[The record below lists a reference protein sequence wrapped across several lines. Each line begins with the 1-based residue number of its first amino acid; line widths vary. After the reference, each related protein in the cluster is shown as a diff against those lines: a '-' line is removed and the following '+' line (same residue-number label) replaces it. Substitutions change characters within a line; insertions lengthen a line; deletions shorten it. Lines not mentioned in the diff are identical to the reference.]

1 MPDLETASPVSL
13 QADERRYG
21 EIESGG
27 LVYRTLT
34 LRAPLS
40 AQSGGGFA
48 AVEVA
53 VDTGE
58 DFATLTRRAWMAGLF
73 AAVALVLGTL
83 AAWYVVRTQLMPLRR
98 LASAAA
104 GVEQSTL
111 NRRVSL
117 QGLPSELEEFGGQFN
132 HMLER
137 LEIAYGALRRYA
149 DDVAHELRTPINRIQ
164 LGAEVAL
171 REAGDVEVY
180 REALESTLEEC
191 MHLGSMVKSLLFLAR
206 VENGQARLMPVTL
219 NVAERLEKVRAFFE
233 ENAAD
238 GNIAFSVVCEASLSI
253 MADPTL
259 FQRALS
265 NVVANAFAHT
275 PRGGRISIRAAVDG
289 PGVVVEVADSGEGI
303 APEHQGRI
311 FDRFYRADGARVAVS
326 GRVGLGLAIT
336 KSIVDLHQ
344 GRVWLESRVGSGTRV
359 FLFFPFRQDVAGM
372 DPGALS

>member
-1 MPDLETASPVSL
+1 
-13 QADERRYG
+13 
-21 EIESGG
+21 
-27 LVYRTLT
+27 
-34 LRAPLS
+34 
-40 AQSGGGFA
+40 
-48 AVEVA
+48 
-53 VDTGE
+53 
-58 DFATLTRRAWMAGLF
+58 
-73 AAVALVLGTL
+73 
-83 AAWYVVRTQLMPLRR
+83 
-98 LASAAA
+98 
-104 GVEQSTL
+104 
-111 NRRVSL
+111 
-117 QGLPSELEEFGGQFN
+117 
-132 HMLER
+132 
-137 LEIAYGALRRYA
+137 
-149 DDVAHELRTPINRIQ
+149 
-164 LGAEVAL
+164 
-171 REAGDVEVY
+171 
-180 REALESTLEEC
+180 

-238 GNIAFSVVCEASLSI
+238 GNIAFSVVCDASLSI